1 LPSHKDV
8 FLCIIIII
16 IVITL
21 VVHVFVIGIIIKVL
35 VLIFF
40 FFLRILRFVN
50 LSVVLILDY
59 ILPNEGLLIFF

>member
-1 LPSHKDV
+1 LPSHKDI
-8 FLCIIIII
+8 FLCIII

-35 VLIFF
+35 VFIFF
-40 FFLRILRFVN
+40 FFLRILRFIN
-50 LSVVLILDY
+50 LSVVLVLDY

>member
-1 LPSHKDV
+1 LPSHKDI
-8 FLCIIIII
+8 FLCIII

-35 VLIFF
+35 VFIFFF
-40 FFLRILRFVN
+40 FFLRILRFIN
-50 LSVVLILDY
+50 LSVVLVLDY